1 VAHTGMTLGGA
12 YGDDIRRAGLVLVI
26 GLGVVA
32 KLAVWGNIA
41 RKGIFS

>member
-1 VAHTGMTLGGA
+1 MTLGGA

-32 KLAVWGNIA
+32 KVAVRGCIA
-41 RKGIFS
+41 SMCIF